1 MKTLALITLS
11 AFAATT
17 AFAEVKVSVSEISDK
32 RTTGKFFK
40 GLELQLKFA
49 GPEVVDA
56 KGMRVVIEKA
66 TDDTGKD
73 LEKPENSF
81 YDEKDF
87 QEIQRSNFGLS
98 DEERDAK
105 DITTFK
111 LEFANPPRSAKS
123 IKSLT
128 GSVEFLLPKG
138 DPASIVTASVAKD
151 SGKPL
156 DNAALK
162 AAGVEFTLKGIKGN
176 DISYTIND
184 PKGAV
189 ASVEFVG
196 KDGAALETNGRMSS
210 GGFGG
215 GKSVSISF
223 SDTPP
228 ADATAQIYLVTAK
241 SLVKVPVKLV
251 DVALP

>member
-1 MKTLALITLS
+1 MKISTLITLS
-11 AFAATT
+11 AFITATLS
-17 AFAEVKVSVSEISDK
+17 AEVKVSVSEISDK
-32 RTTGKFFK
+32 RTTGKFFS

-49 GPEVVDA
+49 GPEIVEA

-87 QEIQRSNFGLS
+87 QEIQRNNFGFS
-98 DEERDAK
+98 SEEKDAK

-111 LEFANPPRSAKS
+111 LDFANPPRAAKS
-123 IKSLT
+123 IKSLS
-128 GSVEFLLPKG
+128 GNMELLIPKN
-138 DPASIVTASVAKD
+138 DPASIISASVAKD
-151 SGKPL
+151 KGKPL
-156 DNAALK
+156 ENTALK
-162 AAGVEFTLKGIKGN
+162 AAGVEITLKDVVGN
-176 DISYTIND
+176 DISYTIAD

-196 KDGAALETNGRMSS
+196 KDGAELKTNGRMTS
-210 GGFGG
+210 GGSGS
-215 GKSVSISF
+215 KSVSISF
-223 SDTPP
+223 QDAPP
-228 ADATAQIYLVTAK
+228 ADAVVRIYLVTEK
-241 SLVKVPVKLV
+241 SLVKVPIKLV